1 MYICTTSSLSIHLFV
16 KQSEV
21 NQKEK
26 NKYHI
31 LTHDVESRKVVQM
44 NLFAGK
50 EQRCIRREQMC
61 GPRAREE
68 GAMNWETGVH
78 IRAWPCVEW
87 MASGNLLSDTGSSG
101 QCWLV
106 A

>member
-16 KQSEV
+16 KQNEV

-31 LTHDVESRKVVQM
+31 LTHDVESRKMVQM

-78 IRAWPCVEW
+78 IRARPCVEW

>member
-1 MYICTTSSLSIHLFV
+1 MYICTTSSLSIHLSV

-31 LTHDVESRKVVQM
+31 LTHDVESRKMVQI

-68 GAMNWETGVH
+68 GAMNWEIG
-78 IRAWPCVEW
+78 INICAQPCVEW

-101 QCWLV
+101 QCLV
-106 A
+106 VA

>member
-1 MYICTTSSLSIHLFV
+1 MFV

-26 NKYHI
+26 NKYHK
-31 LTHDVESRKVVQM
+31 LTHDVESRKMVQM

-87 MASGNLLSDTGSSG
+87 MPSGNLLSDTGSSG
-101 QCWLV
+101 QCWVV

>member
-1 MYICTTSSLSIHLFV
+1 M
-16 KQSEV
+16 
-21 NQKEK
+21 
-26 NKYHI
+26 
-31 LTHDVESRKVVQM
+31 VQM

-101 QCWLV
+101 QCWVV